1 MDRLEQA
8 GITRDGSGII
18 LAYDHGIEHGPSDVL
33 ENPNGA
39 SPPNVF
45 ETARSQDVTALAVQK
60 GLAEKYYPDYSD
72 DVNLLLKLNG
82 TTGLHSNPHFSP
94 QNCSVERAVEL
105 GADAVGYTVYAGS
118 RREDEML
125 REFGRIQE
133 QAREHDIPV
142 VMWSYPRGPD
152 IEDDQDPEVIQYASR
167 LGLELGADMV
177 KVKYPGSKEAAAT
190 AANLADR
197 TKVVLS
203 GGAKTGDKAFLETV
217 HDVTSAGFAGLA
229 VGRNVWKREDPVT
242 YLEALGT
249 IVHQGKPVEEA
260 ITHLK

>member
-1 MDRLEQA
+1 MDRLEHA

-33 ENPNGA
+33 ANPNGP
-39 SPPNVF
+39 SPENIF
-45 ETARSQDVTALAVQK
+45 ETARSDDVTALAVQK
-60 GLAEKYYPDYSD
+60 GPAEQYYPDYSD

-82 TTGLHSNPHFSP
+82 TTSLHDNAYYSP
-94 QNCSVERAVEL
+94 QNCSVERAIDL

-125 REFGRIQE
+125 KEFGRIQE

-142 VMWSYPRGPD
+142 VMWSYPRGPA
-152 IEDDQDPEVIQYASR
+152 IEDDQDPGIIQYASR

-190 AANLADR
+190 TAAIADR

-203 GGAKTGDKAFLETV
+203 GGAKTGDRAFLKTV
-217 HDVTSAGFAGLA
+217 HEVTSGGFAGLA
-229 VGRNVWKREDPVT
+229 VGRNVWQREDPVT
-242 YLEALGT
+242 YLEALGD
-249 IVHQGKPVEEA
+249 IVHRGRDVDEA
-260 ITHLK
+260 VGHLG